1 MREPVSDVSGVS
13 AETLIGSDSCESGS
27 SDSGATART
36 ENFSM
41 LLAECSE
48 DWREMGDSGSGEGF
62 LKDGGGVGA
71 VIVVQLLKDSLTK
84 VPY

>member
-1 MREPVSDVSGVS
+1 
-13 AETLIGSDSCESGS
+13 
-27 SDSGATART
+27 
-36 ENFSM
+36 M